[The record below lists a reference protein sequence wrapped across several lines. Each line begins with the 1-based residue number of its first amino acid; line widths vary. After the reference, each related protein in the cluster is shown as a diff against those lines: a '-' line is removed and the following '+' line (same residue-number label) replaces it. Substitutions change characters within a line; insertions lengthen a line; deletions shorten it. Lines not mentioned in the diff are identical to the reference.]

1 MTGTVGYLTKRFP
14 RLSETFILDEILGLE
29 SLGVPLRLYA
39 INHPHEPTVQ
49 PDVAR
54 VRSRVAY
61 LHGIAGRRDSLRS
74 AGATAA
80 AHLRLLSR
88 RPGRYLNALA
98 RLVAV
103 HHDLPSVR
111 HFVEAGR
118 LAVLLERDGARHL
131 HAAFAHGPASVAYFV
146 RLLTGL
152 PYSFSGHAKD
162 LYLSRPDRLARRVA
176 DAEFVLVC
184 SGAAADDLRAI
195 AGPAADR
202 VRLAYHGVDTARF
215 RPVPDGAPRSAEVGP
230 AGTPLRLLAVGRL
243 VDKKGYPVL
252 LDALARVT
260 ASGRRVSCRVIGA
273 GPQSAALKARARDL
287 GLEDSIEFLG
297 ARTQLEVAAAYHWAD
312 AFVQASVVLADG
324 DRDGVP
330 NSVLEAMASG
340 LPVVASTVSG
350 IPEAVVDGVTG
361 LLVPPADVAAL
372 AEGLTRLI
380 DDPALRARLAR
391 GARDHV
397 VDRFDRMAAIRAI
410 APLFSPGAAVPVPAM
425 EG

>member
-1 MTGTVGYLTKRFP
+1 MIATVGYLTKRFP

-61 LHGIAGRRDSLRS
+61 LHGVTGRRDSLRN

-80 AHLRLLSR
+80 AHLQLLVG
-88 RPGRYLNALA
+88 RPGRYLHALA
-98 RLVAV
+98 HVARV
-103 HHDLPSVR
+103 HHDWPSVR
-111 HFVEAGR
+111 HFIEAGR

-162 LYLSRPDRLARRVA
+162 LYLSKPDRLARRVA
-176 DAEFVLVC
+176 AAEFVLVC
-184 SGAAADDLRAI
+184 SGTAADDLRAI

-202 VRLAYHGVDTARF
+202 VRLAYHGVDTTRF
-215 RPVPDGAPRSAEVGP
+215 QPVPEATPPAAPADPTSAS
-230 AGTPLRLLAVGRL
+230 LRLLAVGRL

-252 LDALARVT
+252 LDALARVI
-260 ASGRRVSCRVIGA
+260 AGGRHLSCRVIGA
-273 GPQSAALKARARDL
+273 GPQSAALIAQARRL
-287 GLEDSIEFLG
+287 GLQDSVEFLG

-312 AFVQASVVLADG
+312 TFVQASIVLADG

-340 LPVVASTVSG
+340 LPVIASTVAG

-361 LLVPPADVAAL
+361 LLVAPGDAAAL
-372 AEGLTRLI
+372 ADGLNRLI
-380 DDPALRARLAR
+380 DDPALRARLAC
-391 GARDHV
+391 GARAHV
-397 VDRFDRMAAIRAI
+397 VERFDRMAAIRTI
-410 APLFSPGAAVPVPAM
+410 APLFSDGAAIRDT
-425 EG
+425 ES